1 MIQKVTTKRQL
12 KTFVHY
18 VKDLYKDDP
27 HVVYPLFYLLYRE
40 LVKEVLHS
48 NRYTALLAYQDDQVV
63 GRILYTVDASH
74 KQGKDIGYFS
84 YFDAIND
91 MTVAKELFDYM
102 EQDLAK
108 RGIDYVEGTFA
119 PYDPDNRRGVLIK
132 GFDSSPVIF
141 TSYNY
146 NYYGPLLE
154 AIGCYKAID
163 TVLLDAKP
171 NDDAKRRLRVAS
183 KYFTRSHNVRIDSLD
198 FKELDRD
205 LEDVHQILEE
215 ATNEIIYQDAPSMEL
230 VESAARQLKPFI
242 EPRIIKIAREEETNR
257 PVGFCLVLPDF
268 NQLFKKTKGRIR
280 PLRFLL
286 GKKHI
291 NKARGMMQYIV
302 PDYQNTG
309 LIGHMF
315 HSIYNEFMEL
325 GITEFE
331 AGTMM
336 EDNPKPINAFKKFGG
351 DIIKIYRLYGKDITK

>member
-18 VKDLYKDDP
+18 VEDLYKDDP
-27 HVVYPLFYLLYRE
+27 YVVYPLFHILYKE
-40 LVKEVLHS
+40 LVKEVLDT
-48 NRYTALLAYQDDQVV
+48 NLYTALLAYKDDQVV
-63 GRILYTVDASH
+63 GRILYTVDASR

-91 MTVAKELFDYM
+91 VDVAKELFDHM
-102 EQDLAK
+102 EQDLSE

-119 PYDPDNRRGVLIK
+119 PYDPDNRRGVLVK

-183 KYFTRSHNVRIDSLD
+183 KYFTRSHNVRIDSLNLKD
-198 FKELDRD
+198 LDKD
-205 LEDVHQILEE
+205 IADVHQVLEE
-215 ATNEIIYQDAPSMEL
+215 ATNDIIYQDAPSMGLIE
-230 VESAARQLKPFI
+230 AAATQLKPFI
-242 EPRIIKIAREEETNR
+242 QARLIKIAREEETNR

-268 NQLFKKTKGRIR
+268 NQLFKQTKGRIR
-280 PLRFLL
+280 PLKLL
-286 GKKHI
+286 FGKKHI
-291 NKARGMMQYIV
+291 NKARGMMQYVV

-315 HSIYNEFMEL
+315 HSIYNEFMDL

-336 EDNPKPINAFKKFGG
+336 EDNPKAITSFEKFGG
-351 DIIKIYRLYGKDITK
+351 SIIKVYRLYGKDIAK